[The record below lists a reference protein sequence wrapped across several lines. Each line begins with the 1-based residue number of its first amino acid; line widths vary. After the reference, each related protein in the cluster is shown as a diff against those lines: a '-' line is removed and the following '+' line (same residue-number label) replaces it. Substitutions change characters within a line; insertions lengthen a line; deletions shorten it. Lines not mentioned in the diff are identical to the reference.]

1 MTGNVYT
8 LYPLQ
13 VSLTD
18 FKLESSHNTGYELLF
33 VILTFVIIAAV
44 VFIVNKVNKGGV
56 KSKSGSGLK
65 IFPLLVLHRLIKNV
79 GLNHEQKKMLD
90 FAFKTDEVTDPE
102 KSLITPAL
110 LDRHFR
116 RAYRAIEQ
124 SAKTSQEIQKKH
136 AVLFS
141 TRNKLENSAL
151 GAVSSTRQIREET
164 ALIVHYGK
172 DKLELN
178 VVSNNPEYLAVE
190 SPKNVLG
197 SLVKIPKG
205 AKLSVMF
212 FTKSNKGFVFET
224 RVSGYS
230 NLHGHTAILLAHT
243 TQIKFL
249 SQRRYRRKQAV
260 IACSLNLV
268 YIEGS
273 GKKQR
278 LIVDKRRI
286 NGTINDIS
294 VGGCSLKISAPVQ
307 AGARFKIE
315 FTQGNNNVAA
325 LGQVLRIN
333 RAGISTIIHIR
344 FLRVT
349 QKSMNLINAF
359 VYSYTDD

>member
-1 MTGNVYT
+1 MTGNVFIV
-8 LYPLQ
+8 YPLQ
-13 VSLTD
+13 VSITD
-18 FKLESSHNTGYELLF
+18 FNWNSRSTDGYEILF
-33 VILTFVIIAAV
+33 VFIILAIIV
-44 VFIVNKVNKGGV
+44 GIVLIVNKVNKGGV
-56 KSKSGSGLK
+56 KSGSGSLK
-65 IFPLLVLHRLIKNV
+65 LFPRFRLHRMVKSV
-79 GLNHEQKKMLD
+79 GLNREQIKILD
-90 FAFKTDEVTDPE
+90 YAFKIDEVVDPE
-102 KSLITPAL
+102 KSMVTPSL
-110 LDRHFR
+110 LDHHFK
-116 RAYRAIEQ
+116 RAYHAIEQ
-124 SAKTSQEIQKKH
+124 SAKTSQEVQKRH
-136 AVLFS
+136 AILFS

-151 GAVSSTRQIREET
+151 GTISSTRQIREET
-164 ALIVHYGK
+164 VLIIHYGK
-172 DKLELN
+172 DKLELS

-190 SPKNVLG
+190 SHKNILG

-205 AKLSVMF
+205 AKLKVMF

-230 NLHGHTAILLAHT
+230 VLHGHTVTLLAHT
-243 TQIKFL
+243 NQIKFL

-260 IACSLNLV
+260 IACFLSLV

-286 NGTINDIS
+286 NGTITDIS
-294 VGGCSLKISAPVQ
+294 VGGCSLKTSAAVQ

-315 FTQGNNNVAA
+315 FTHVDSNVAA

-333 RAGISTIIHIR
+333 RAGINTIIHIK

-359 VYSYTDD
+359 VYNYTDD